1 MYSLMLTELIVSPLA
16 KWGRMLIELF
26 VIKDNAEQ
34 IYLYGNSK
42 QWHTVAQTY
51 LPASFV
57 KARSGTLSH

>member
-1 MYSLMLTELIVSPLA
+1 MELIVSPLA
-16 KWGRMLIELF
+16 KWGCMLIELF

-42 QWHTVAQTY
+42 QWHTVAQTN

-57 KARSGTLSH
+57 KARSGTVSQ